1 MYYCPLFIVRFITRS
16 DSLRDIYVQGEL
28 AKEEFSYPYPYVVDI
43 DMLLYLTDG
52 YTHVEISLSYS
63 VNCSARYRYMSTPRA
78 SHKKE
83 ASFETHW

>member
-1 MYYCPLFIVRFITRS
+1 MVMYTESGLLPNLNHLVR
-16 DSLRDIYVQGEL
+16 DANGEP
-28 AKEEFSYPYPYVVDI
+28 AKEEFSYPYPYVVGI
-43 DMLLYLTDG
+43 DMLLFYLTDG
-52 YTHVEISLSYS
+52 YTQVEISLSYS